1 LATVL
6 IVDDQ
11 PSIVEM
17 VRFHIEGAGMEA
29 AAAGD
34 AEEGWRSLVST
45 FPDAAVIDL
54 KLPGADGWSLIERI
68 RHDGRFSR
76 MPVIVLSG
84 MSDQANVEKAT
95 ALGCDFLSK
104 PFASSALVR
113 KVQDAIKQR
122 QNGSAPPPPMP
133 GGGEMDTHI
142 ELVTTRVVLLLAGYR
157 VEGNVHLPPEL
168 SRFSDAWES
177 LIRDQRAFLPITD
190 ARVTMLGEAASS
202 AANFMEVRKSD
213 IQGVFPKDDRQQ

>member
-1 LATVL
+1 
-6 IVDDQ
+6 
-11 PSIVEM
+11 
-17 VRFHIEGAGMEA
+17 MEA
-29 AAAGD
+29 ASAGD
-34 AEEGWRSLVST
+34 AEAGWRSLVST

-68 RHDGRFSR
+68 RKDGRFSR

-84 MSDQANVEKAT
+84 MSDQGNVNRAT
-95 ALGCDFLSK
+95 ELGCDFLSK

-122 QNGSAPPPPMP
+122 ANGSAPPPPMP

-190 ARVTMLGEAASS
+190 PRVTMLGEAASS
-202 AANFMEVRKSD
+202 AAQFMEVRKSD
-213 IQGVFPKDDRQQ
+213 IQGVFPKDDRQP

>member
-1 LATVL
+1 
-6 IVDDQ
+6 
-11 PSIVEM
+11 M

-29 AAAGD
+29 ASAGD

-68 RHDGRFSR
+68 RKDGRFSR

-84 MSDQANVEKAT
+84 MSDQGNVNRAT
-95 ALGCDFLSK
+95 ELGCDFLSK

-133 GGGEMDTHI
+133 GGGQMDTHI

-202 AANFMEVRKSD
+202 AAQFMEVRKSD
-213 IQGVFPKDDRQQ
+213 IQGVFPKDDRPA

>member
-1 LATVL
+1 ML

-17 VRFHIEGAGMEA
+17 VRFHIEGAGFEA
-29 AAAGD
+29 SSAGD

-68 RHDGRFSR
+68 RKDGRFSR
-76 MPVIVLSG
+76 MPVVVLSG
-84 MSDQANVEKAT
+84 MSDQSTVSRAT
-95 ALGCDFLSK
+95 DMGCDFLSK

-113 KVQDAIKQR
+113 KVQDAIRQR
-122 QNGSAPPPPMP
+122 ENGSAPPPPRP
-133 GGGEMDTHI
+133 GAGEMDTHI
-142 ELVTTRVVLLLAGYR
+142 QLVTTRVVLLLTGYR

-190 ARVTMLGEAASS
+190 AQVTMLGETTASS
-202 AANFMEVRKSD
+202 ANFMEVRKSD
-213 IQGVFPKDDRQQ
+213 IQGVFPKDAAQ

>member
-1 LATVL
+1 LTTIL

-17 VRFHIEGAGMEA
+17 VRFHIEGAGFEA
-29 AAAGD
+29 SSAAD
-34 AEEGWRSLVST
+34 ADEGWRTLVSSY
-45 FPDAAVIDL
+45 PDAAVIDL

-68 RHDGRFSR
+68 RTDGRFSG
-76 MPVIVLSG
+76 MPVVVLSG
-84 MSDQANVEKAT
+84 MSDQSVVDRAAE
-95 ALGCDFLSK
+95 LGCDFLSK

-113 KVQDAIKQR
+113 KLQDAISHR
-122 QNGSAPPPPMP
+122 HNGAAHPPPAP
-133 GGGEMDTHI
+133 GSHSLEGKI
-142 ELVTTRVVLLLAGYR
+142 QLVTTRVVLLLTGYR

-190 ARVTMLGEAASS
+190 AKVTMLGESS
-202 AANFMEVRKSD
+202 SSFANFLEVRKSD
-213 IQGVFPKDDRQQ
+213 IQGVFPRDAEES

>member
-1 LATVL
+1 MTTVL

-17 VRFHIEGAGMEA
+17 VRFHIEGAGFEA
-29 AAAGD
+29 SSAGD
-34 AEEGWRSLVST
+34 ADEGWRTLVSSY
-45 FPDAAVIDL
+45 PDAAVIDL

-68 RHDGRFSR
+68 RTDGRFSG
-76 MPVIVLSG
+76 MPVVVLSG
-84 MSDQANVEKAT
+84 MSDQGVVDRAAE
-95 ALGCDFLSK
+95 LGCDFLSK

-113 KVQDAIKQR
+113 KLQDAIR
-122 QNGSAPPPPMP
+122 HRGNGAGTPPPAPAAGAME
-133 GGGEMDTHI
+133 GRI
-142 ELVTTRVVLLLAGYR
+142 QLVTTRVVLLLTGYR

-190 ARVTMLGEAASS
+190 AKVTMLGESQSS
-202 AANFMEVRKSD
+202 FANFLEVRKSD
-213 IQGVFPKDDRQQ
+213 IQGVFPRDAEES